1 MEDILNSVSGEEMSN
16 DSVDYISA
24 INEIKQNSV
33 SKEAYEKL
41 KADNKRL
48 LDAVVS
54 GKEIEIEAKPQKTR
68 QEALEGWTKEDVSNI
83 DFFQNLLDYRDI
95 CIAETEI
102 DPALSIG
109 NKVNG
114 VDMTPEKADEIAQFL
129 REQLEV
135 ADGDNAIFTREYQ
148 RLIKDTAIPRPNSGK
163 RR

>member
-1 MEDILNSVSGEEMSN
+1 MEELLNSVSGEEMSN
-16 DSVDYISA
+16 DSVDYIQA

-33 SKEAYEKL
+33 SKEAYDKL

-68 QEALEGWTKEDVSNI
+68 QEALEGWTKEDVNNI

-95 CIAETEI
+95 CIAETGI

-114 VDMTPEKADEIAQFL
+114 VDMTTEKADEIAQFL

>member
-68 QEALEGWTKEDVSNI
+68 QEALEGWTKEDVNNI

-148 RLIKDTAIPRPNSGK
+148 RLIKDTAIPRPTSGK